1 MLTPLLGGAALGN
14 LPRVG
19 LPQVS
24 PSVELWY
31 LRGYFAFA
39 MIVYFRWAF
48 LVINS
53 ICAYLGINCLTI
65 PSEKQVANKEKA
77 NASNGSAK
85 VANGHGAEK
94 RLD

>member
-1 MLTPLLGGAALGN
+1 
-14 LPRVG
+14 
-19 LPQVS
+19 
-24 PSVELWY
+24 
-31 LRGYFAFA
+31 
-39 MIVYFRWAF
+39 

-65 PSEKQVANKEKA
+65 PTDKQAANKEKA

-85 VANGHGAEK
+85 AGNGHGAEK